1 VIKSMQLTYIGICL
15 RSDLKSVAANHTA
28 VCSWA
33 SSLFKNRCDQWL
45 L

>member
-1 VIKSMQLTYIGICL
+1 MQLTYIGICL